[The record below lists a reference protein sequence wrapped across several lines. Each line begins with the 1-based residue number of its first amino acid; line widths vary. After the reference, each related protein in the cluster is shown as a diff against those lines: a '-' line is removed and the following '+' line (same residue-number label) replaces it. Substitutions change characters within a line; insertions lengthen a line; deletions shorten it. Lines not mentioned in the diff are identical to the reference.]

1 MDREEMR
8 NRTKK
13 FALRIIKLASK
24 LPKDRVGDVIGRQIL
39 KSGTSVGA
47 NYAEAIRSSSKRQ
60 FIFIVEIASREA
72 GETLYWLEL
81 LVESG
86 TVKRSLLTSLIQEC
100 QELLA
105 ILTATGRTA
114 KSRS

>member
-1 MDREEMR
+1 MDREEMQ

-13 FALRIIKLASK
+13 FALRIIRLASK
-24 LPKDRVGDVIGRQIL
+24 LPRDRVGDVMGRQVL

-47 NYAEAIRSSSKRQ
+47 NYAEALRASSKRQ
-60 FIFIVEIASREA
+60 FIAILEIAAREA

-81 LVESG
+81 LAESG
-86 TVKRSLLTSLIQEC
+86 TVKRSLLADLIREC
-100 QELLA
+100 DELVA

-114 KSRS
+114 KRRN